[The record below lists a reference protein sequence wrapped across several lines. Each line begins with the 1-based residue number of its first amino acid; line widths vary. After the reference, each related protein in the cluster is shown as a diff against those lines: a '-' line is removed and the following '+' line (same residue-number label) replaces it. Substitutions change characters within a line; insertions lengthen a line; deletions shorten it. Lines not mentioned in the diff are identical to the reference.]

1 MTLETKT
8 IPWTRAPAPGSR
20 RIAAFAAVTCL
31 AFGAAAQ
38 DNSPPLPSPRGPAEP
53 QGVANLQA
61 SAQMEVAKDVLSIAL
76 STTREGSDAAG
87 VQAGLKQALDA
98 ALQEARKAAKPGQI
112 DVKTGNF
119 SLSPR
124 YGKDSKINGWQG
136 SAELLLEGRDMAGIG
151 QLAGR
156 IGTLTVSRGGG
167 SVSRELREQAE
178 SELTAQA
185 IARFR
190 AKAGEVAKQ
199 FGYAGYVVRQVN
211 VGANE
216 PVFMAQ
222 ESMRMKTMSSM
233 AADAPL
239 PVEAGKATLTVNV
252 SGSVQMLK

>member
-1 MTLETKT
+1 MVWSFKEQPVACGAGRLLV
-8 IPWTRAPAPGSR
+8 SL
-20 RIAAFAAVTCL
+20 AAALAV
-31 AFGAAAQ
+31 FPAAAQ
-38 DNSPPLPSPRGPAEP
+38 DNNPPVAPGAL
-53 QGVANLQA
+53 QGVVVLQA
-61 SAQMEVAKDVLSIAL
+61 SAQAEVAKDVLSIVLA
-76 STTREGSDAAG
+76 TTREGVDAST

-98 ALQEARKAAKPGQI
+98 ALQEARKAVKPGQL
-112 DVKTGNF
+112 DVQTGNF

-124 YGKDSKINGWQG
+124 YGKDGRINGWQG

-156 IGTLTVSRGGG
+156 IGTLSVARVGS
-167 SVSRELREQAE
+167 SVSRELSEKTE

-190 AKAGEVAKQ
+190 AKAGEVARQ
-199 FGYAGYVVRQVN
+199 FGYASHVVRQVN
-211 VGANE
+211 VGANQ

-222 ESMRMKTMSSM
+222 ESMRSRTMSSM

-239 PVEAGKATLTVNV
+239 PIEAGKATVTVNV

>member
-1 MTLETKT
+1 MALMNPK
-8 IPWTRAPAPGSR
+8 RHS
-20 RIAAFAAVTCL
+20 AASAGRLLVCAAAAL
-31 AFGAAAQ
+31 AVGAAAAQ
-38 DNSPPLPSPRGPAEP
+38 DNTVAPGAL
-53 QGVANLQA
+53 QGVVVLQA
-61 SAQMEVAKDVLSIAL
+61 SAQAEVAKDVLSIAL
-76 STTREGSDAAG
+76 ATTREGVDAAT

-98 ALQEARKAAKPGQI
+98 ALQEARKAAKPGQLE
-112 DVKTGNF
+112 VQTGNF

-124 YGKDSKINGWQG
+124 YGKDGRINGWQG
-136 SAELLLEGRDMAGIG
+136 SAEMLLEGRDMAGIG

-156 IGTLTVSRGGG
+156 IGTLSVARVGS
-167 SVSRELREQAE
+167 SVSRELREQTE

-199 FGYAGYVVRQVN
+199 FGYANHVVRQVTI
-211 VGANE
+211 GANE

-222 ESMRMKTMSSM
+222 ESMRSRTMSSM

-239 PVEAGKATLTVNV
+239 PIEAGKATVTVNV